1 MHKKEHFIKEDY
13 SQIIQQMTNH
23 IKENKIYNYYD
34 FLDYCMNSNEVW
46 FKILI
51 DNPSL
56 KNYF

>member
-1 MHKKEHFIKEDY
+1 MAYNKNSYNKEHIYNE
-13 SQIIQQMTNH
+13 IIEY

-34 FLDYCMNSNEVW
+34 FLDYCMDNNEVW
-46 FKILI
+46 FEILI